1 MYYNG
6 RGVLQDY
13 EEAVFWYRL
22 SAEQG
27 DAYAQRNLGLM
38 YEYGRGLLEDNT
50 IAHMWWNIASANGS
64 DNAG

>member
-1 MYYNG
+1 MTAQYNLGSMYYNG

-38 YEYGRGLLEDNT
+38 YEL
-50 IAHMWWNIASANGS
+50 S
-64 DNAG
+64 DVGTFGTDLRFS